1 MFCVF
6 FTEMLLWNR
15 KSQQSEPQNQTVWF
29 FFFLAAVWLKP
40 SESSRKKQEGSQVSA
55 ATKIWKA
62 VETSSQKL
70 LECWEGNANVGTNSC
85 RQPAWEWREDFCS
98 SGKPEVAQYTRC
110 WPRCDGWNYANETN
124 LSSLWNYFRRKALWV
139 HPTIQRAG

>member
-15 KSQQSEPQNQTVWF
+15 KSQQSEPQNQTVCVF
-29 FFFLAAVWLKP
+29 FFWLLFDWSRARAA
-40 SESSRKKQEGSQVSA
+40 EKKQEGSQVSA

-70 LECWEGNANVGTNSC
+70 LECWEGNANVGTNSR

-98 SGKPEVAQYTRC
+98 SGKPGVAQYSRC

-124 LSSLWNYFRRKALWV
+124 LSSLWNYFRRKALWFR
-139 HPTIQRAG
+139 PTIRRAG